1 MILKQHVLIFSIFFS
16 LISWSVAQT
25 NTNEEY
31 KDFHMD
37 GDKTYRSGM
46 ALSPDGK
53 TVAVAGAQ
61 GHPLFIYDWKTDKI
75 IKKLEVGDWFAGAKV
90 FYSSKATYL
99 LLQQIIAIN
108 FAPNK
113 KRELAFEIVNAAT
126 GEVVQKIDKAHAVQ
140 IANSELFYIVLRGNE
155 VSLHE
160 LPSGKKLNSFIVDN
174 ATHSVAISP
183 DEKTIAISHRPTLA
197 QVKNVPTI
205 RNDKKA
211 KKAIKPALKYREMI
225 SLYDAKTLQKIKT
238 INELYDIVYQLQF
251 SKDGKLLY
259 NYSIPHIKMQTA
271 SAGKQG
277 YIYAI
282 QMPNGEPTRISFMTL
297 ATFEPDFTEDESG
310 ALFGV
315 MSTDGF
321 PELRIYNNLN
331 GRLLYRFNM
340 RQRLSDAFK
349 KKMMGDNKAS
359 FVFLPDGNIL
369 MVSGNQTLLWKPQ

>member
-1 MILKQHVLIFSIFFS
+1 MNLKQYILFFS
-16 LISWSVAQT
+16 LFFLLINWSVAQT

-31 KDFHMD
+31 KDFHMA

-53 TVAVAGAQ
+53 TVAVAGTQ
-61 GHPLFIYDWKTDKI
+61 GNSLFIYDWKTDKV
-75 IKKLEVGDWFAGAKV
+75 IKQFEVGDWAAGAKV
-90 FYSSKATYL
+90 YYSSKGTYL
-99 LLQQIIAIN
+99 LLEQISVVN

-113 KRELAFEIVNAAT
+113 KRELAFEIVNVAT
-126 GEVVQKIDKAHAVQ
+126 GEIVQKVAKAHAVQ
-140 IANSELFYIVLRGNE
+140 IAKSESFYIVLSGNE

-160 LPSGKKLNSFIVDN
+160 LPSGKKTNSFTVDN

-183 DEKTIAISHRPTLA
+183 DEKTIAISHRPTLE

-225 SLYDAKTLQKIKT
+225 SLYDAKSFQKIKT
-238 INELYDIVYQLQF
+238 VNELYDIVYQLQF

-259 NYSIPHIKMQTA
+259 NYSIPHAKMQTA
-271 SAGKQG
+271 SEGRQG

-282 QMPNGEPTRISFMTL
+282 QIPDGEPTRISFMTL
-297 ATFEPDFTEDESG
+297 ATFEPDFTENESG

-349 KKMMGDNKAS
+349 KKMMGDNRAS

>member
-1 MILKQHVLIFSIFFS
+1 MILKQHILFFS
-16 LISWSVAQT
+16 LFSLLINWSVAQT
-25 NTNEEY
+25 NANEEY
-31 KDFHMD
+31 KDFHMA

-46 ALSPDGK
+46 VLSPDGK

-61 GHPLFIYDWKTDKI
+61 GNPLFIYDWKTDKI
-75 IKKLEVGDWFAGAKV
+75 IKKLEVGNWFAGAKV

-99 LLQQIIAIN
+99 LLQQIIAVN

-183 DEKTIAISHRPTLA
+183 DENIIAVSHRPTLE

-225 SLYDAKTLQKIKT
+225 SLYLSLI
-238 INELYDIVYQLQF
+238 
-251 SKDGKLLY
+251 
-259 NYSIPHIKMQTA
+259 HI
-271 SAGKQG
+271 
-277 YIYAI
+277 
-282 QMPNGEPTRISFMTL
+282 
-297 ATFEPDFTEDESG
+297 
-310 ALFGV
+310 
-315 MSTDGF
+315 
-321 PELRIYNNLN
+321 
-331 GRLLYRFNM
+331 
-340 RQRLSDAFK
+340 
-349 KKMMGDNKAS
+349 
-359 FVFLPDGNIL
+359 
-369 MVSGNQTLLWKPQ
+369 

>member
-1 MILKQHVLIFSIFFS
+1 MILKQHILFFS
-16 LISWSVAQT
+16 LFSLLINWSVAQT
-25 NTNEEY
+25 NANEEY
-31 KDFHMD
+31 KDFHMA

-46 ALSPDGK
+46 VLSPDGK

-61 GHPLFIYDWKTDKI
+61 GNPLFIYDWKTDKI
-75 IKKLEVGDWFAGAKV
+75 IKKLEVGNWFAGAKV

-99 LLQQIIAIN
+99 LLQQIIAVN

-183 DEKTIAISHRPTLA
+183 DENIIAVSHRPTLE

-225 SLYDAKTLQKIKT
+225 SLYDAKSFQEIKT
-238 INELYDIVYQLQF
+238 VNELYDIVYQLQF

-282 QMPNGEPTRISFMTL
+282 QMPDGEPTRISFMTL
-297 ATFEPDFTEDESG
+297 ATFEPDFTENESG

>member
-1 MILKQHVLIFSIFFS
+1 M
-16 LISWSVAQT
+16 
-25 NTNEEY
+25 
-31 KDFHMD
+31 
-37 GDKTYRSGM
+37 
-46 ALSPDGK
+46 
-53 TVAVAGAQ
+53 
-61 GHPLFIYDWKTDKI
+61 
-75 IKKLEVGDWFAGAKV
+75 IKKFEVGDWFAGAKV

-99 LLQQIIAIN
+99 LLQQIIAVN

-113 KRELAFEIVNAAT
+113 KRELAFEIVNTET
-126 GEVVQKIDKAHAVQ
+126 GEIVQKIDKAHAVQ

-183 DEKTIAISHRPTLA
+183 DEKTIAISHRPTLE

-225 SLYDAKTLQKIKT
+225 SLYDAKSFQKIKT
-238 INELYDIVYQLQF
+238 VNELYDIVYQLQF

-277 YIYAI
+277 YIYAV
-282 QMPNGEPTRISFMTL
+282 QMPDGEPTRISFMTL
-297 ATFEPDFTEDESG
+297 ATFEPDFTENESG

-321 PELRIYNNLN
+321 PELRVYNNLN

-369 MVSGNQTLLWKPQ
+369 MVSGNQTLLWKPE